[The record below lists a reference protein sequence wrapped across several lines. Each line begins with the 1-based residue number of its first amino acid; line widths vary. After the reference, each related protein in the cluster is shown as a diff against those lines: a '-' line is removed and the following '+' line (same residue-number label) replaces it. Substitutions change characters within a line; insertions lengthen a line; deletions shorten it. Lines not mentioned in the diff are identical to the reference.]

1 MQNIK
6 ELRDSLM
13 DNYEQTKSGQ
23 MEKGTCKELA
33 NTAGKIINTLRAEL
47 DFMALTGT
55 RKNISFLNTGEET
68 TRQITDGAQNAN

>member
-1 MQNIK
+1 
-6 ELRDSLM
+6 M
-13 DNYEQTKSGQ
+13 DNYEKTKAGQ
-23 MEKGTCKELA
+23 MEKATCKELA

-68 TRQITDGAQNAN
+68 TRQITDGAQNGN